1 MNLEETGAHRKLDLQ
16 ELGEIRNEAYEDA
29 VIYKERSKEFRD
41 QQISRTTFEVG

>member
-16 ELGEIRNEAYEDA
+16 ELEEIRNEVYENP

-41 QQISRTTFEVG
+41 